1 MDGSQSGFL
10 AFSDSK
16 TVDKNITDKQEYLT
30 SSQTSISTITPES
43 NWASQKLWTS
53 IWLRKDILL
62 GFFTLFTSL
71 YITLVLLMH
80 YNIKVNGFALAPSTN
95 WYIHYTWT
103 YALTVVFTII
113 ASLWRQVDYHCKLS
127 QPWCAMRHGPEVP
140 SKTVLLDY
148 ISPLQTASLW
158 RAFKNKH
165 WAVVLSIFGSIIL
178 QGIIVASTTVF
189 IPSPTTLDGTFS
201 TTITTRFNGT
211 EYLSTLTSS
220 KTEVSVPLLPFKPI
234 NQQPTYDVPNL
245 PLKLYQDIL
254 SGDSPSPPE
263 IQDGV
268 VVRLFNHTTDKK
280 VTQIT
285 APTQAFMPNIT
296 CEELDNVTFVDYSAL
311 RFTFILNSSSCSIGE
326 WSSIARLDSG
336 QISQY
341 EMNRVN
347 CSAGSP
353 IQETSQNAQAAIN
366 STTTDDL
373 RFLLT
378 AIEMKRT
385 DHRNSNHPND
395 QTWKFLR
402 MTAVLCK
409 VDYSIQDLDLTEFP
423 EDNSFALSPTY
434 NPDENHRIHNL
445 SSIQLGEIIYS
456 MLLDPTVQD
465 DAATTDASISNSIFS
480 HPIFHLM
487 RLASK
492 IPSAES
498 SRFFDAKTMMQAF
511 VTSFGGLACQ
521 LIQMKFMLPDQAPG
535 EGKGLYIDERLYAQA
550 LSTWII
556 SACLITLSVISLG
569 LVFIAPRESSPQNP
583 SLLASHSTVLAR
595 SPSMQAVLKAAG
607 SLRTSELTRW
617 LQNFKFRT
625 SITDSSSFSI
635 DVVECR
641 TSSSQAPS
649 RTIPPKDTEVKDQ
662 TRSFDILGDLQIKK
676 GTWIPLFARYP
687 MLLLLLTLP
696 ILSIACLEVLYQTS
710 ERDNGIV
717 DVETASAYYIRYLSS
732 IAILVIVALFSS
744 LDFTITTFTPFH
756 ALRSKQ
762 VSASQG
768 ILSNLDRS
776 IPPLVFYHAI
786 RRRSWGA
793 FLSSIGRLIASTLTI
808 IVSGLWV
815 TDLSVRYS
823 TQVSALTASTWDLS
837 WENSIFED
845 GGAASR
851 LPKVIFNSSF
861 GLKGAYDNLVFPD
874 ITEVAVMGSRHDDPR
889 FNVSDPA
896 TQKYLEYTV
905 RIPALRPRLRCEPA
919 IVHYGE
925 RGFEAFYPIPQHC
938 HGLRGD
944 GHDNGTLALGTD
956 SKGNLDENGNV
967 ITESKKF
974 NDCPSTSIIFG
985 HLGPDRTSTEN
996 ITALVCF
1003 QEIQIVKAEVSFGF
1017 ERTDPRSIL
1026 KLSHSNIRSPP
1037 TVDESTAV
1045 LMTNAQGLSSLSFSI
1060 STNIAR
1066 VEWEWAND
1074 KPDTDWSNFFIPIA
1088 YGPNMPSLEAM
1099 LGPNNTQLLIDTV
1112 NRLYNMYMVRVI
1124 TSPIFRKPLNG
1135 STDAA
1140 AQRLTGTVSTTVPR
1154 LKVDYVSKLIL
1165 QVLLGAMIIS
1175 GGLGFSLTRI
1185 RGTLPRS
1192 PFSIASQ
1199 MALFAGSEFCEPKNM
1214 PAGAEWM
1221 TKRELET
1228 LFGNWQF
1235 GLGWWQVPSDC
1246 KATPENGPRD
1256 SRVTRRFGIDI
1267 GTPEHGR
1274 FTREKGDAV

>member
-1 MDGSQSGFL
+1 MDGSQPGFL

-16 TVDKNITDKQEYLT
+16 AVDRNTTDKQVCLT
-30 SSQTSISTITPES
+30 SSQNPISTITPES
-43 NWASQKLWTS
+43 NWASRKLWTS
-53 IWLRKDILL
+53 IWLRRDTLL
-62 GFFTLFTSL
+62 VFFTLFTSL
-71 YITLVLLMH
+71 CITLVLLMH
-80 YNIKVNGFALAPSTN
+80 YNIKENGFALALSTN

-127 QPWCAMRHGPEVP
+127 QPWSAMRQGPEVP

-148 ISPLQTASLW
+148 ISPLQTTSLW

-165 WAVVLSIFGSIIL
+165 WAVVLSILGSIIL
-178 QGIIVASTTVF
+178 QGIIVTSTTVF
-189 IPSPTTLDGTFS
+189 IPSPTTLTGTFS
-201 TTITTRFNGT
+201 ATITTRFNGT
-211 EYLSTLTSS
+211 EYLNALTSS
-220 KTEVSVPLLPFKPI
+220 KTEVSVPLLPFEPI

-254 SGDSPSPPE
+254 SDDSPSPPE

-285 APTQAFMPNIT
+285 APTQAFVPNIT

-326 WSSIARLDSG
+326 WSSVARLNFG
-336 QISQY
+336 QVSQY

-353 IQETSQNAQAAIN
+353 IQETSQNAQAVIN
-366 STTTDDL
+366 STSTDDL

-378 AIEMKRT
+378 AIEIKRT
-385 DHRNSNHPND
+385 DHSNSNHPND

-456 MLLDPTVQD
+456 MLLDPSVQD
-465 DAATTDASISNSIFS
+465 DAATADASISDSIFS

-492 IPSAES
+492 VPSAES

-511 VTSFGGLACQ
+511 VTSFCGLACQ
-521 LIQMKFMLPDQAPG
+521 LIQMKFMLLDQAPG

-556 SACLITLSVISLG
+556 SACLITLSIISFG

-583 SLLASHSTVLAR
+583 SLLASHSTVLAS

-617 LQNFKFRT
+617 LQNFKFQT
-625 SITDSSSFSI
+625 SITDS
-635 DVVECR
+635 
-641 TSSSQAPS
+641 
-649 RTIPPKDTEVKDQ
+649 
-662 TRSFDILGDLQIKK
+662 
-676 GTWIPLFARYP
+676 
-687 MLLLLLTLP
+687 
-696 ILSIACLEVLYQTS
+696 
-710 ERDNGIV
+710 
-717 DVETASAYYIRYLSS
+717 
-732 IAILVIVALFSS
+732 
-744 LDFTITTFTPFH
+744 
-756 ALRSKQ
+756 
-762 VSASQG
+762 
-768 ILSNLDRS
+768 
-776 IPPLVFYHAI
+776 
-786 RRRSWGA
+786 
-793 FLSSIGRLIASTLTI
+793 
-808 IVSGLWV
+808 
-815 TDLSVRYS
+815 
-823 TQVSALTASTWDLS
+823 
-837 WENSIFED
+837 
-845 GGAASR
+845 
-851 LPKVIFNSSF
+851 
-861 GLKGAYDNLVFPD
+861 
-874 ITEVAVMGSRHDDPR
+874 
-889 FNVSDPA
+889 
-896 TQKYLEYTV
+896 
-905 RIPALRPRLRCEPA
+905 
-919 IVHYGE
+919 
-925 RGFEAFYPIPQHC
+925 
-938 HGLRGD
+938 
-944 GHDNGTLALGTD
+944 
-956 SKGNLDENGNV
+956 DENGNV

-996 ITALVCF
+996 VTALVCF
-1003 QEIQIVKAEVSFGF
+1003 QEIQIVKTEVSFGF

-1026 KLSHSNIRSPP
+1026 KLSHSNIRCPP
-1037 TVDESTAV
+1037 IVDESTAV

-1074 KPDTDWSNFFIPIA
+1074 EPGTDWSNFFVPIA
-1088 YGPNMPSLEAM
+1088 YGPNMPRLDAM

-1112 NRLYNMYMVRVI
+1112 DRLYNMYMVRVI

-1135 STDAA
+1135 STKAA
-1140 AQRLTGTVSTTVPR
+1140 AQQLTGTVSTTVPR
-1154 LKVDYVSKLIL
+1154 LKVDHISKLIL
-1165 QVLLGAMIIS
+1165 QILLGTMIIS
-1175 GGLGFSLTRI
+1175 GALGFSLTRI

-1199 MALFAGSEFCEPKNM
+1199 MALFAGSEVCEPKNM

-1235 GLGWWQVPSDC
+1235 GLGWWEVPSDC
-1246 KATPENGPRD
+1246 KDTPENGPRD
-1256 SRVTRRFGIDI
+1256 SQVTRWFGIDI
-1267 GTPEHGR
+1267 GTPEHRR
-1274 FTREKGDAV
+1274 FTRERGMRYETDISAFYVRVSRE